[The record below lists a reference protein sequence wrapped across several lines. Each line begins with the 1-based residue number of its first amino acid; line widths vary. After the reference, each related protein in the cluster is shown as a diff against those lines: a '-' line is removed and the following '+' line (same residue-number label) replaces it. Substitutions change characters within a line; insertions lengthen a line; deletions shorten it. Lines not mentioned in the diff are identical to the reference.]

1 MIRYRGITL
10 PNGSKEENVPTLRV
24 NTFYDTIIVLWVRR
38 ELRLL
43 KPWDPA
49 HGTSAGIYR
58 VTVLASVEV
67 GQADGS

>member
-1 MIRYRGITL
+1 MIRHRGITL
-10 PNGSKEENVPTLRV
+10 SHGSKEENVPTLRV